1 MQYCYLSLF
10 LRNELALLVAVIK
23 PEDLHASA
31 LYILKIYWFSP
42 TVISSM
48 LRALVT
54 VFEGLDPT
62 CKSDTIPPQTNSL
75 LICYYLFPSFISFTF
90 TGCSHV
96 CQMFSAVNP
105 SHDKPIQFTIFQK
118 RFRPYGEPSVPLSYN
133 Y

>member
-1 MQYCYLSLF
+1 
-10 LRNELALLVAVIK
+10 
-23 PEDLHASA
+23 
-31 LYILKIYWFSP
+31 
-42 TVISSM
+42 M

-62 CKSDTIPPQTNSL
+62 CKSDTIPPSNEFIADML
-75 LICYYLFPSFISFTF
+75 LPSFISFTFF

-118 RFRPYGEPSVPLSYN
+118 RFL
-133 Y
+133 